1 MASKRYPSVRPEKGD
16 SRLQANAST
25 DKFDQHMQRFQ
36 GKDGTLRGHPA
47 SIRKIILSLGE
58 RIRG

>member
-1 MASKRYPSVRPEKGD
+1 MASKKYPSVKPKRGD
-16 SRLQANAST
+16 SRLEANAST

-36 GKDGTLRGHPA
+36 GKGGTLRGHPA

-58 RIRG
+58 RIRA